1 LRKQLEKRN
10 IYKPVRLILGIGLI
24 FLTFSCKTYHITP
37 ESFKTQM
44 IEAKTENLKEVE
56 INNPLFYYNIQYSSN
71 DIESLIVIDKNG
83 NEIILENSPSI
94 EMKVTHRNGKNYY
107 FYFDT
112 VILENDTLI
121 GGRSRFAQNLIRKI
135 PMDSILRIE
144 IQEGG
149 KKFEYQD

>member
-1 LRKQLEKRN
+1 
-10 IYKPVRLILGIGLI
+10 
-24 FLTFSCKTYHITP
+24 
-37 ESFKTQM
+37 M